1 MYKVELDITD
11 NFRRGIY
18 FFLDFSNRDRLK
30 FSRFLLVIIT
40 YYYDPYI
47 PQTLAFSR
55 KDQE

>member
-1 MYKVELDITD
+1 VELDITD